1 MIENNVKGFWKL
13 DSAPPPN
20 SYSEVLSPGVTL
32 FGVRTLKEVKLNEV
46 IRVALIQ

>member
-1 MIENNVKGFWKL
+1 MIENNVKGFWEL
-13 DSAPPPN
+13 DSHPPN